1 LRVETVHLGKE
12 LIERLLAL
20 VIGAEAGIALFTDGV
35 YFVYENYAG
44 RFFIGLL
51 EKVAHLCRA
60 HAHEH
65 LNEFGAGNGEEGHLC
80 FARNGPGQQ
89 RFTRARRANEQRAL
103 GQLCAYFG
111 VLCRLMQKVDYLLQC
126 VLGLVLARNVGKGFA
141 GLRLNIY
148 LGIGLAEAHRVA
160 NCAAVRHAA
169 HYQLAYKAE
178 YENGQHP

>member
-1 LRVETVHLGKE
+1 MRVKAVHLGKE

-20 VIGAEAGIALFTDGV
+20 IIGAEAGVALFAYGV
-35 YFVYENYAG
+35 YFVYKHYAG
-44 RFFIGLL
+44 SLFVGLL
-51 EKVAHLCRA
+51 EKIAHLSRA

-80 FARNGPGQQ
+80 LARNGLCQQ
-89 RFTRARRANEQRAL
+89 RFARARRAHEQRAL

-141 GLRLNIY
+141 GLCLNVY

-160 NCAAVRHAA
+160 HCAAARHAA
-169 HYQLAYKAE
+169 H
-178 YENGQHP
+178 

>member
-1 LRVETVHLGKE
+1 MRVETVHLGKE
-12 LIERLLAL
+12 LIESLLAL
-20 VIGAEAGIALFTDGV
+20 VVGAEAGITLFAYGV

-44 RFFIGLL
+44 RLFIGLL

-65 LNEFGAGNGEEGHLC
+65 LNEFGAGNGEERHLR
-80 FARNGPGQQ
+80 FARDGPGQQ

-141 GLRLNIY
+141 GLCLNIY

-160 NCAAVRHAA
+160 NCAAARHAA